1 MAKKSSRTG
10 TKSTS
15 ANDSPTSS
23 DDSRS
28 DSKPSRSRRP
38 SRKASSGGESSQG
51 NSERSDSSSGS
62 GNDGEGGSSS
72 SEGNRHRGRGRGSSN
87 NRSGGNSGGGGRSS
101 RRRRSGGNSGGGNS
115 GGGNRNGNYRGQK
128 NNSRGGRRGGQK
140 RSNEP
145 VEFDDAELSEGI
157 GLLELHPNGYGF
169 LRSAENNYSRERSDP
184 FVPGTMIEK
193 YELRAGVMI
202 KGMVQPARRQQG
214 PRLRELLE
222 VDGLEPDAYL
232 EVKSFDKLT
241 PINPV
246 SWYQL
251 ETGPMPLTTRVM
263 DLLTPLGKGQRA
275 LIVAPPR
282 SGKTIMLQHIAHGIA
297 ENHPN
302 SKLMVL
308 LIDERPEEVTD
319 MKRNVNGEVIASSLD
334 EDIESH
340 VRLSQLV
347 IQRCKRLAEAGQD
360 VFLLMD
366 SITRLARAF
375 NKWVGNTGRTMS
387 GGVDIKAMDIPKKL
401 FSSARAFEE
410 GGSLTIV
417 GTALVDTGSRM
428 DELIFQEFKGTGNM
442 ELVLDRKLADRR
454 VWPAIDISQSGT
466 RREELL
472 LSPDTLSAVTMLR
485 RTLTTMHHVEA
496 MEQLTRQ
503 LERFKTNEEFIK
515 LISGK
520 LGDL

>member
-1 MAKKSSRTG
+1 MAKKPSRTG
-10 TKSTS
+10 D
-15 ANDSPTSS
+15 ANPADDAATEVVMDSSS
-23 DDSRS
+23 EE
-28 DSKPSRSRRP
+28 
-38 SRKASSGGESSQG
+38 GGESK
-51 NSERSDSSSGS
+51 
-62 GNDGEGGSSS
+62 GSSK
-72 SEGNRHRGRGRGSSN
+72 NRGSR
-87 NRSGGNSGGGGRSS
+87 NRPSAKNSGGGRASGSSGRSGG
-101 RRRRSGGNSGGGNS
+101 RRRRSNNGGG
-115 GGGNRNGNYRGQK
+115 GGGASNNTGGGRGGGQKNANYRGGK
-128 NNSRGGRRGGQK
+128 SRRSGKGR
-140 RSNEP
+140 NPEP
-145 VEFDDAELSEGI
+145 VEYDDAELTEGI

-169 LRSAENNYSRERSDP
+169 LRDSSNNYSRERTDP

-193 YELRAGVMI
+193 FGLRPGVMI
-202 KGMVQPARRQQG
+202 KGKVQPARRQQG
-214 PRLRELLE
+214 PRLREILE
-222 VDGLEPDAYL
+222 IDGLTPDEYS
-232 EVKSFDKLT
+232 EVRSFDQLT
-241 PINPV
+241 AINPV
-246 SWYQL
+246 YWYKM
-251 ETGPMPLTTRVM
+251 ETGPEPLTTRVM

-282 SGKTIMLQHIAHGIA
+282 SGKTIMLQHIANGIA

-308 LIDERPEEVTD
+308 LVDERPEEVTD

-347 IQRCKRLAEAGQD
+347 IERCKRLAEMGQD

-417 GTALVDTGSRM
+417 GTALIDTGSRM

-454 VWPAIDISQSGT
+454 VWPAIDITQSGT

-472 LSPDTLSAVTMLR
+472 LAPDTLNAVTMLR
-485 RTLTTMHHVEA
+485 RTLTSMHHVEA
-496 MEQLTRQ
+496 MEQLVKQ
-503 LERFKTNEEFIK
+503 LGRFKTNDEFIK

-520 LGDL
+520 MDAM